1 MDTIFKDLK
10 KALET
15 LNSRLEGEL
24 EEVRRSKLEVLQLK
38 HDMIAEKAK
47 GRYIRDDQRLILSA
61 PEIIIGDVDPSG
73 NLQQADGGSTVII
86 RAGNIGLDGVG
97 NAAGNSGSRIVSRA
111 ATIQQIAV
119 DPGIDGTENVV
130 CTRSEI
136 INQARSITLH
146 STDEQ
151 GVFCT
156 PPTTYSSG
164 LSLHS
169 DTVLTIDA
177 SCSIENATKRIEERI
192 KELKKAQSEVKNAV
206 KERKKNVT
214 DALDTLDKLVGG
226 DSSYAEDED
235 HARANVGALYEIQE
249 AVQYCCQIAANALEE
264 YYPMMAELAELNRQ
278 IKALEDQKNTLA
290 SAKADYKENSGSA
303 LSLNAENI
311 ALTTND
317 GDGTLREESGSVNIQ
332 AAHIGLQARP
342 LNGSLIKDGTI
353 TLGAQ
358 DITLSTADTQ
368 NMDDKGENAEHP
380 VMGNVTIL
388 SKTVDVQAVDYDR
401 KSKALE
407 EKDIAAGGAITLRAE
422 TISAAAYT
430 KEGKATGSIDLS
442 AQNVTVGAIDKKVE
456 KDKPV
461 TFDKISEGG
470 QLVLSAENTIVGSMD
485 KDNVAKVMQVSGDK
499 TGILGTT
506 TTEVQQGEGKAVL
519 TLDGGNVTLGGSKNE
534 IVGKT
539 TVNAEM
545 EVKGELKTPKL
556 TGDNIE
562 AKSSFKTPNISDG
575 IAIPGAPPSATV
587 KAKIKAKEIKPSKK
601 K

>member
-38 HDMIAEKAK
+38 HDMITEKAK
-47 GRYIRDDQRLILSA
+47 GRYIRDDHRLVLSA

-73 NLQQADGGSTVII
+73 NLCRVNGGSTVII

-97 NAAGNSGSRIVSRA
+97 DATGNNGSTIVSRA
-111 ATIQQIAV
+111 ATIRQIAV

-130 CTRSEI
+130 GTRSEI

-146 STDEQ
+146 STNEE

-156 PPTTYSSG
+156 PTNSFSTG

-169 DTVLTIDA
+169 DTLLNIDA
-177 SCSIENATKRIEERI
+177 SCSIENTTKQIDQRI
-192 KELKKAQSEVKNAV
+192 KELKEAQSEIKKSV

-214 DALDTLDKLVGG
+214 DSLDTLDKLVGS
-226 DSSYAEDED
+226 DSSYPKDEDE
-235 HARANVGALYEIQE
+235 ARANVGALYEIQE
-249 AVQYCCQIAANALEE
+249 AVQYCCNIAANALEE
-264 YYPMMAELAELNRQ
+264 YYPLMAELAELNRQ
-278 IKALEDQKNTLA
+278 IKALETQKKALS
-290 SAKADYKENSGSA
+290 SAKSDYKKSSGSS

-311 ALTTND
+311 TLTTND
-317 GDGTLREESGSVNIQ
+317 GDGTLREESGSVSIQ

-342 LNGSLIKDGTI
+342 ITGALIKDSSI
-353 TLGAQ
+353 SLGAQ
-358 DITLSTADTQ
+358 DITLSTADLQ
-368 NMDDKGENAEHP
+368 GLDKKGENAQIP
-380 VMGNVTIL
+380 VIGAVNIL
-388 SKTVDVQAVDYDR
+388 SKTVDVQAVDYEL
-401 KSKALE
+401 KSKAE
-407 EKDIAAGGAITLRAE
+407 QEKDIAAGGAITLRAE

-430 KEGKATGSIDLS
+430 KQGKATGSIDLS
-442 AQNVTVGAIDKKVE
+442 AQNITVGAIDKKVE

-461 TFDKISEGG
+461 TLDKLSAEG
-470 QLVLSAENTIVGSMD
+470 QVILTAENTIIGSMD
-485 KDNVAKVMQVSGDK
+485 KNNVAKVMQVSGDK
-499 TGILGTT
+499 TGVFGTT
-506 TTEVQQGEGKAVL
+506 TTEVQQGDGKAVL
-519 TLDGGNVTLGGSKNE
+519 TLDGGNATLGSSQNE
-534 IVGKT
+534 IVGNT
-539 TVNAEM
+539 TVKSPM

-575 IAIPGAPPSATV
+575 IAVPAAPPSGKH
-587 KAKIKAKEIKPSKK
+587 KAKIKAKEIKPKK
-601 K
+601 